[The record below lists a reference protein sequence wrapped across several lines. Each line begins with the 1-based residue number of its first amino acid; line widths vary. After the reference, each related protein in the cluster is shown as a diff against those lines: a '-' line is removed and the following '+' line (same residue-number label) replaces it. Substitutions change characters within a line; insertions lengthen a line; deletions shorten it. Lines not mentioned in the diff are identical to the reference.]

1 MNIDKAGYLFLTVT
15 GTMATTLVLPEMLY
29 NNAPIELIMFVGG
42 ISGLVF
48 GVYKLT
54 KR

>member
-42 ISGLVF
+42 ISGVVY
-48 GVYKLT
+48 GVYGLA